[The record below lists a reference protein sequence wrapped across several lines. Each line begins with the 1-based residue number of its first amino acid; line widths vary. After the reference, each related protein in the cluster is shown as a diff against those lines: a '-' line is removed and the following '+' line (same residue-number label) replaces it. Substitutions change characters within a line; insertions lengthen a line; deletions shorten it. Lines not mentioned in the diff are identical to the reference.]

1 VTPEDVWRAKSN
13 EELIAASLR
22 LSDYTEVG
30 QQVIAAE
37 LVRRRESGMMSEAL
51 SSDDASDEAST
62 DAPGQVTAVPRGYV
76 RRLWHGCIPLFTTFW
91 AWGVLANVVSVV
103 VVAAVAAAKIQLLLM
118 IVVFLNLGYAVFVSV
133 AIWRSAGRYS
143 GKRIWAE
150 LARIAVAADMAK
162 AIVNMIFSE

>member
-13 EELIAASLR
+13 EDLIAASHR

-37 LVRRRESGMMSEAL
+37 LLRRRESGMMSGE
-51 SSDDASDEAST
+51 DST
-62 DAPGQVTAVPRGYV
+62 DAPEEVTPVPHGYV
-76 RRLWHGCIPLFTTFW
+76 RRLWHGYVPLFITYW
-91 AWGVLANVVSVV
+91 GWGVLGNVVWGVV
-103 VVAAVAAAKIQLLLM
+103 GAFAAAARMPLLFM
-118 IVVFLNLGYAVFVSV
+118 IVVFLNLAYAVFVSI

-150 LARIAVAADMAK
+150 LARISVAANMAR
-162 AIVNMIFSE
+162 AMVNLIFGG